1 MTQTDLPAA
10 AIAATSTRIIAMI
23 NQKGGVGKTTS
34 VVNLGAALASLGY
47 RVMLV
52 DLDAQAHL
60 TYSLG
65 IAADDLE
72 WTVYRLLKGEASLA
86 QVLLERHGLFILPS
100 SIDLAAAEIEFSTEV
115 GREALLKN
123 VLKNAANFDY
133 ILLDCPPNLGL
144 LTLNAL
150 TAAKEVFVPLQ
161 AEFLSIKGLNKL
173 MEMAEKVKQRV
184 NAELEISGI
193 LVTQHD
199 QRLKLHQE
207 VVEDLRSHF
216 GPKVF
221 QTVIRRN
228 VALAEATSFGQPV
241 IAYAP
246 KSHGAEDYLAI
257 CHEIVKRGQSN
268 GEEKTA

>member
-1 MTQTDLPAA
+1 MNKSASPGRSGSKKTRV
-10 AIAATSTRIIAMI
+10 IAVI

-34 VVNLGAALASLGY
+34 VINIGAGLAGMGRKVL
-47 RVMLV
+47 LV

-65 IAADDLE
+65 VNADDLE
-72 WTVYRLLKGEASLA
+72 ASIYDLLRGDATFDQVRMEKQGVTIIPASISL
-86 QVLLERHGLFILPS
+86 S
-100 SIDLAAAEIEFSTEV
+100 AAEIEFSTEV

-123 VLKNAANFDY
+123 LLAGVSGYEF

-173 MEMAEKVKQRV
+173 MEMVEKVKQRV
-184 NAELEISGI
+184 NPELEISGI
-193 LVTQHD
+193 LLTLID

-207 VVEDLRSHF
+207 VFENLREPF
-216 GPKVF
+216 GAKLF
-221 QTVIRRN
+221 KTKIRRN
-228 VALAEATSFGQPV
+228 VSLAEATSFGKT
-241 IAYAP
+241 IFEYAAN
-246 KSHGAEDYLAI
+246 SHGAKDYEAI
-257 CHEIVKRGQSN
+257 CKEILRRGPGN
-268 GEEKTA
+268 DYEKTA